1 VVLTLGDRVFD
12 VPAWVSIPISVIGYA
27 VIGLVMIPIMVA
39 LILIDLLPR

>member
-1 VVLTLGDRVFD
+1 MVLAIGDRIFD

-27 VIGLVMIPIMVA
+27 VIGLVMIPIVVV